1 MITSIDANE
10 AGSPVNAALF
20 SASGRLVFLGG
31 ADGSIRVYDLT
42 RQERAPPMR
51 SSDSLSVLDAH
62 KADVNSLALSPD
74 GSTVASASDDMS
86 IFLWG

>member
-1 MITSIDANE
+1 MYDLRCNSMVTSIDANE
-10 AGSPVNAALF
+10 SRSPVNACLF

-51 SSDSLSVLDAH
+51 ASDSLCVLNGHGAE
-62 KADVNSLALSPD
+62 VNALALSPD
-74 GSTVASASDDMS
+74 GRTIAR
-86 IFLWG
+86 L